1 MGATKKED
9 SENILT
15 ELGRKQAELTGQ
27 RLAQMCNGSE
37 GLFASSKI
45 RVLRVSDMTR
55 AKETA
60 DIIAKYLPEVK
71 RGDPDPL
78 LNEGLPAQVLPLRHE
93 MGINMVQEVDDCHD
107 RIEEAFQKYMYRANL
122 AEDIA
127 RLVRNDNLHDAEEES
142 IKNNK
147 LKPKNDQHEFEVIVC
162 HGNLIRYFFCRAL
175 QLPPEAWLRM
185 STFNC
190 SLTYL
195 MIKPTG
201 DVTCRMLGDI
211 GHLGPEHS
219 TFSMKHGFAWS

>member
-1 MGATKKED
+1 
-9 SENILT
+9 
-15 ELGRKQAELTGQ
+15 
-27 RLAQMCNGSE
+27 
-37 GLFASSKI
+37 
-45 RVLRVSDMTR
+45 
-55 AKETA
+55 
-60 DIIAKYLPEVK
+60 
-71 RGDPDPL
+71 
-78 LNEGLPAQVLPLRHE
+78 
-93 MGINMVQEVDDCHD
+93 MVQEVDDCHD

-142 IKNNK
+142 IKKDK
-147 LKPKNDQHEFEVIVC
+147 LKPNDQHEFEVIVC